1 MKQKK
6 AFWVIEYEGNNN
18 NNNND
23 YNMDSC
29 ISHASKDNSS

>member
-6 AFWVIEYEGNNN
+6 AFWVIEYEGNN